1 MASILKVNKLDP
13 QSGTDLEIGTSGDTV
28 TVPSGATL
36 DISSATLTPPATLP
50 ASSGVNLTALNASNL
65 GSGTVP
71 AARLSGVGKILDW
84 KNRNS
89 TDTTVTV
96 SSTSWTDSNITLTAT
111 PSSTDSRLYVMVSFY
126 VNHSSSTGQGF
137 GLKRAISGGVTTDQ
151 LGDATVGISYTYNT
165 VGYDNGNIE
174 HYMKFYWIDHPNTT
188 SAVTYTVN
196 GRREGGSG
204 DAFNFGESNKPSLI
218 NILEINGAAGL

>member
-1 MASILKVNKLDP
+1 MALSTITNLSLA
-13 QSGTDLEIGTSGDTV
+13 
-28 TVPSGATL
+28 SGAV
-36 DISSATLTPPATLP
+36 DLTTASVTGTLP
-50 ASSGVNLTALNASNL
+50 IANGGTNSTSTTYCDLTANVT
-65 GSGTVP
+65 GTMP
-71 AARLSGVGKILDW
+71 AANGGTGATSYSPGIILDW

-96 SSTSWTDSNITLTAT
+96 SSTSWTDSNITLAAT

-174 HYMKFYWIDHPNTT
+174 HYMKFYWIDYPNTT